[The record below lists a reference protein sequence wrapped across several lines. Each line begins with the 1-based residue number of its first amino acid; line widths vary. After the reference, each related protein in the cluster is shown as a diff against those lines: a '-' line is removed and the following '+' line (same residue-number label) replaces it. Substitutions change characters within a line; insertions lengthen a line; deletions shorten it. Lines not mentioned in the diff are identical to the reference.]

1 MTRIHE
7 RIETGYRI
15 TRDPER
21 RPILKSAFELLI
33 AAAEA
38 DQPLTLNP
46 VQAKALAAWVDGQQ
60 AAQELRATL
69 APATPSPSAPQPR
82 TPSNII
88 PFRRA

>member
-1 MTRIHE
+1 MQHIHE

-21 RPILKSAFELLI
+21 RPILKSAFNLLL
-33 AAAEA
+33 AASES
-38 DQPLTLNP
+38 DQSLTLNP

-69 APATPSPSAPQPR
+69 APAAASSSAPQSR